1 MSEARFYFYLIII
14 LLAMFAVTESW
25 LQLTGATP

>member
-1 MSEARFYFYLIII
+1 MSEARFCLYLIII

-25 LQLTGATP
+25 LQLVGATP